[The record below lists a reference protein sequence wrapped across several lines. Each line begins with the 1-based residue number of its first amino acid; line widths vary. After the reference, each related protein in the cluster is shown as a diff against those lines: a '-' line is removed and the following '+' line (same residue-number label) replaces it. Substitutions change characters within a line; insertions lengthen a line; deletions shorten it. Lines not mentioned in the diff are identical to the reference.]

1 MADANYNPEHKAA
14 LDDILLG
21 MPGVKGS
28 KAFGY
33 PAYKVN
39 GKIFAFVGSDGA
51 TIKLG
56 EKRVAE
62 LAGTQPELAVFEV
75 DTGIFWKG
83 WLSIAPLDSK
93 AYADHEDLMVES
105 MNYVASLA

>member
-1 MADANYNPEHKAA
+1 MADANYNSEHKAA
-14 LDDILLG
+14 LDEIVLG

-39 GKIFAFVGSDGA
+39 GKIFAFVGSEGVS
-51 TIKLG
+51 IKLG

-62 LAGTQPELAVFEV
+62 LVGTQPEFAILEV
-75 DTGIFWKG
+75 DTGIFWKA
-83 WLSIAPLDSK
+83 WLFINFPDPKL
-93 AYADHEDLMVES
+93 YASHEDLFVES
-105 MNYVASLA
+105 MNYVASSV